1 MDSLEQ
7 GRFDD
12 EHLNSL
18 LPKVPFN
25 RRGFL
30 TGAISA
36 GFAISAGPIMAQTAI
51 RTPADGLDAADVQ
64 IPVQGGTMPAYY
76 AAPKGRKALAAV
88 MVDPEVWGL
97 HEYQKD
103 IVRRLAKAGYFGVSY
118 NPYFRSGMDF
128 VKETNIQN
136 ILGAVNQLTD
146 TQRLADLDAVVAWL
160 GTRPNVNSK
169 RIGFTGMCMG
179 GRSVWMYVAH
189 SPKVRAGVAWYG
201 NFAVHP
207 TARPKTPID
216 VADTLHAPVLGL
228 YGGADQGIP
237 LEQVNRMRAALL
249 AFGKEKES
257 QIHVYE
263 GMGHA
268 FHADYRP
275 SYNKAAAEDGWKRM
289 LAWFKKH
296 GV

>member
-1 MDSLEQ
+1 VSEQ
-7 GRFDD
+7 RRFDD

-51 RTPADGLDAADVQ
+51 RTPADGLDASDLQ
-64 IPVQGGTMPAYY
+64 IPVSGGTMPAYY
-76 AAPKGRKALAAV
+76 AAPKGRKGLAAV
-88 MVDPEVWGL
+88 IVDPEAWGL

-103 IVRRLAKAGYFGVSY
+103 ICRRLARAGYFAVSY
-118 NPYFRSGMDF
+118 NPYFRSGVDL
-128 VKETNIQN
+128 VRETNIQN
-136 ILGAVNQLTD
+136 ILEVMNQLGD
-146 TQRLADLDAVVAWL
+146 AQRLADIDSVVAFL
-160 GTRPNVNSK
+160 ETRGNVNRK
-169 RIGFTGMCMG
+169 RIGITGMCIG
-179 GRSVWMYVAH
+179 GRTVWMYVAH

-201 NFAVHP
+201 VLAAQP
-207 TARPKTPID
+207 PARPKSPLD
-216 VADTLHAPVLGL
+216 VADALHAPVLGL

-237 LEQVNRMRAALL
+237 LGQVARMRAALH

-257 QIHVYE
+257 HIHIYD
-263 GMGHA
+263 GMPHA

-275 SYNKAAAEDGWKRM
+275 SYRKEAAEDGWKRM